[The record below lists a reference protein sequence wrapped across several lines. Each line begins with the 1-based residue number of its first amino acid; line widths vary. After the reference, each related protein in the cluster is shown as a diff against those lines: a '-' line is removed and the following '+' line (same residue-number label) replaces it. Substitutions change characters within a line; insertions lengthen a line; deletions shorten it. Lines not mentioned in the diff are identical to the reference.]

1 VVLGPAAAAR
11 LALFIGGGGVGGV
24 RPGTETVHSLDRRFF
39 LVLQGSATS
48 PVICA
53 RPLAPKS

>member
-1 VVLGPAAAAR
+1 MT
-11 LALFIGGGGVGGV
+11 GGGGAPPIFYRRRRRGFIV
-24 RPGTETVHSLDRRFF
+24 GTETAHSLDRRFF

-53 RPLAPKS
+53 RPLPPKS